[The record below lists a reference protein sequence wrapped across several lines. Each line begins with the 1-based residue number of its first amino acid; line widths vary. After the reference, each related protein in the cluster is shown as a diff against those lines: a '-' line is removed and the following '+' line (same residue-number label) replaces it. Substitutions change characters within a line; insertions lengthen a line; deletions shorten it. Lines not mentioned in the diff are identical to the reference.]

1 MLPQEVAKSSAGQ
14 HGSTRRAATAAVSV
28 LPVRNTRERVLRNYQ
43 FLNPIYRKKVVKM
56 WMLISGRIAQLVL
69 EKKICQFLPIFGYF
83 LRKKKPNKPWLCI
96 MTIQSDS

>member
-14 HGSTRRAATAAVSV
+14 HGSARRVATAAVSV
-28 LPVRNTRERVLRNYQ
+28 LPVRNTGERVLRNYQ

-69 EKKICQFLPIFGYF
+69 EKKKCQFLPIFGYF
-83 LRKKKPNKPWLCI
+83 LRKKKKP
-96 MTIQSDS
+96 